1 MYCALNVVVKMDFQ
15 GRKVPSKTS
24 QRKIDGFVAFLC
36 AHKETMDQMIDV
48 NEDDMDEYLDS
59 IYR

>member
-1 MYCALNVVVKMDFQ
+1 MWLSKWIFKAVKYQ
-15 GRKVPSKTS
+15 SK
-24 QRKIDGFVAFLC
+24 RKIDGFVAFLC

>member
-1 MYCALNVVVKMDFQ
+1 MLL
-15 GRKVPSKTS
+15 S
-24 QRKIDGFVAFLC
+24 FVRIG
-36 AHKETMDQMIDV
+36 TMDQMIDV